1 MHFHVVNVRH
11 IYQRKLH
18 PEKCFELEVGEF
30 CVTSTRTLKIYRSTI
45 GVRNLDVSYSC
56 AVIIHALDYG
66 LVPSIGRAQ
75 TCYTGA
81 SRLDCLHIVHLWQL
95 YMK

>member
-1 MHFHVVNVRH
+1 MHFHLVNIRY
-11 IYQRKLH
+11 IFQCRLQL
-18 PEKCFELEVGEF
+18 EKCFELEVGEF
-30 CVTSTRTLKIYRSTI
+30 WVTSTRTLKIYRSTI

-81 SRLDCLHIVHLWQL
+81 SRLDCLHVFHLWQL
-95 YMK
+95 YMQ